1 VTEQHPTGRWLHR
14 LVSQRE
20 LRLMLALLA
29 LLTLLLLI
37 DQWLTRLGD
46 GAVAAAWLL
55 LWLPLL
61 ALLFWRRRMARRAW
75 LRVHLRRE
83 SPWVGRLHGGLVMLF
98 GQGLVAGALALALL
112 ISLARGVPSSTWI
125 VLVLCVPLWA
135 KAWSGTRCY
144 LGRHASEE
152 FLAVT
157 AARLLVWGAAALL
170 LLGLAT
176 WGLWRPLPDLG
187 ELSLFEAVG
196 HFSASQEAQSPLL
209 RFLLTLTAAL
219 DGARHWLAQH
229 WFEGL
234 PGLGL
239 RLVAWMVVLVQEWL
253 FVWPSLLLWEAVSH
267 VVYGH
272 ATAVRTQP
280 SPGAN

>member
-1 VTEQHPTGRWLHR
+1 MSESPSSGGWLVR

-20 LRLMLALLA
+20 LRLMLGLLA
-29 LLTLLLLI
+29 LITLLLILERA
-37 DQWLTRLGD
+37 LPGMAD
-46 GAVAAAWLL
+46 GAVLLSAAV
-55 LWLPLL
+55 LWLPVL

-75 LRVHLRRE
+75 LRVHLRPE
-83 SPWVGRLHGGLVMLF
+83 SPWTRRLRGGLLMLITQALLAAF
-98 GQGLVAGALALALL
+98 LALALL
-112 ISLARGVPSSTWI
+112 VSLARGIPPLTWI

-135 KAWSGTRCY
+135 MAWRGLQTY
-144 LGRHASEE
+144 LDRHASEE
-152 FLAVT
+152 FLPVT
-157 AARLLVWGAAALL
+157 AARILVWSAAALL

-187 ELSLFEAVG
+187 ELTLFEAVR
-196 HFSASQEAQSPLL
+196 HFAASQEAESPLL
-209 RFLLTLTAAL
+209 RFLLTLTTAL

-234 PGLGL
+234 PGVGL

-253 FVWPSLLLWEAVSH
+253 FVWPCLLLWEAVSH

-272 ATAVRTQP
+272 AARP
-280 SPGAN
+280 ESGPGVA

>member
-1 VTEQHPTGRWLHR
+1 MPESTTSDGWLVR
-14 LVSQRE
+14 LVSPRE
-20 LRLMLALLA
+20 LRLMLGLLA
-29 LLTLLLLI
+29 LITLLLILERGLPGMADGPVLMIAALI
-37 DQWLTRLGD
+37 
-46 GAVAAAWLL
+46 
-55 LWLPLL
+55 WLPLL

-75 LRVHLRRE
+75 LRVHLRPE
-83 SPWVGRLHGGLVMLF
+83 SPWSRRLRGGVLMLIM
-98 GQGLVAGALALALL
+98 QALLAALLALALL
-112 ISLARGVPSSTWI
+112 VSLARGVAPLTWI

-135 KAWSGTRCY
+135 MAWRGLQLY
-144 LGRHASEE
+144 LDRHASEE
-152 FLAVT
+152 FLPVT
-157 AARLLVWGAAALL
+157 SARLLVWGAAALL
-170 LLGLAT
+170 LMGLAT

-187 ELSLFEAVG
+187 ELSLFEAVRY
-196 HFSASQEAQSPLL
+196 FAASQEAESPWL

-253 FVWPSLLLWEAVSH
+253 FVWPCLLLWEAVSH

-272 ATAVRTQP
+272 AARP
-280 SPGAN
+280 EPGTGVA